1 MDDWTRRARAFWDAQ
16 AAADPLWAVL
26 THPERKARQWRLDDF
41 MRNGEREV
49 ALLFHELERLGFGRR
64 FASALDF
71 GCGVGRVTQALAR
84 RCDCVLGIDI
94 SPRMV
99 AIAEALNAYPG
110 AVRYV
115 SLDLDGVRRMAS
127 GIFDLIYSNIVLQHI
142 EPERTLEYLG
152 ELSRLLRP
160 HGALVFQLPSHRRQS
175 SDPLIRP
182 MPDGAYRAE
191 LRVLEPL
198 PAALE
203 AGRQYDMA
211 VRVVNAGN
219 SVWSQ
224 PDVGSI
230 RLGNHW
236 FDEPGRRLLVQDD
249 GRAVLPQALVPG
261 ATSDA
266 ILSIHAPE
274 RSGRYCL
281 EIDVVHEG
289 VSWFADRGSQSLRVV
304 VPVVERDT
312 PQEREQ
318 APTIAEYEVPHYSLA
333 ALESLL
339 GASGAGNEGAFPMY
353 GVPQE
358 QVLELI
364 RSRGGRL
371 VRVEDG
377 NRAGPEWIDYRYF
390 VRAL

>member
-1 MDDWTRRARAFWDAQ
+1 MDDWTRRAQAFWDAQ

-26 THPERKARQWRLDDF
+26 TYPDRKARQWRLDEF

-84 RCDCVLGIDI
+84 RCDSVLGIDI

-115 SLDLDGVRRMAS
+115 SLDLDGVRHMAS
-127 GIFDLIYSNIVLQHI
+127 GTFDLIYSNIVLQHI

-191 LRVLEPL
+191 LRVL
-198 PAALE
+198 
-203 AGRQYDMA
+203 D
-211 VRVVNAGN
+211 
-219 SVWSQ
+219 
-224 PDVGSI
+224 
-230 RLGNHW
+230 
-236 FDEPGRRLLVQDD
+236 
-249 GRAVLPQALVPG
+249 
-261 ATSDA
+261 
-266 ILSIHAPE
+266 
-274 RSGRYCL
+274 
-281 EIDVVHEG
+281 
-289 VSWFADRGSQSLRVV
+289 
-304 VPVVERDT
+304 
-312 PQEREQ
+312 Q

-333 ALESLL
+333 ALDPLL
-339 GASGAGNEGAFPMY
+339 GASGAGNDGAFPMY

-364 RSRGGRL
+364 RGRGGLL